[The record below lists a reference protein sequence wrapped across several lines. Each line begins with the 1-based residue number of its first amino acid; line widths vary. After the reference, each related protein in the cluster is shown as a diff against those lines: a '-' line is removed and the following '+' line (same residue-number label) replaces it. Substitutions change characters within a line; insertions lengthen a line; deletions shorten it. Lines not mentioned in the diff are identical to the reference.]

1 MSKYSLPKN
10 FLWGGAVAANQL
22 EGAYKEE
29 NKGLSVADIMTAGAN
44 GKNREITDGVV
55 DGKYYPSHEAI
66 DFYHRYKEDIKLFA
80 EMGFKCFR
88 TSIAWSRIFP
98 KGDEDQPN
106 EAGLKFYDDL
116 FDECRKYGI
125 EPVITLSHFEI
136 PYHLITKYGGWRNR
150 KLIDFFTH
158 YAEIV
163 FKRYRDKVTYWMTFN
178 EIDNQTD
185 YTNQF
190 LMATNSG
197 LILKD
202 NQADAEALMYQAA
215 HYELV
220 ASALAVH
227 LGHRINPNFKIG
239 CMINMTPIYPASS
252 KPVDIFQAEKA
263 MQRRYW
269 FADVHALGKYPRNME
284 AFFAKNE
291 LRRDIT
297 AEDRLILSEGTVDY
311 IGLSYYN
318 SMTVAYK
325 KENPD
330 FHFVG
335 PELVVDNP
343 NVEKSSWGWPIDP
356 LGFRYSLNWLAD
368 HYHKPLMV
376 VENGLGAYDKVEN
389 NGEIHDP
396 YRIDYLKAHIR
407 AMIDAVEEDGVE
419 VLGYTPWGCID
430 LVSAGTGQMSKRYGF
445 IYVDKDDQGHG
456 SLKRIKKDSFFWYQ
470 KVIQSNG
477 TALD

>member
-1 MSKYSLPKN
+1 
-10 FLWGGAVAANQL
+10 
-22 EGAYKEE
+22 
-29 NKGLSVADIMTAGAN
+29 MTAGAN
-44 GKNREITDGVV
+44 GQNREITNGIVK
-55 DGKYYPSHEAI
+55 GKYYPSHEAI
-66 DFYHRYKEDIKLFA
+66 DFYHRYKQDIKLFA

-106 EAGLKFYDDL
+106 EEGLKFYDDV
-116 FDECRKYGI
+116 FNECQKYGI

-136 PYHLITKYGGWRNR
+136 PYHLVTEYGGWRNR
-150 KLIDFFTH
+150 KLIDFFAH
-158 YAEIV
+158 YAEVV

-185 YTNQF
+185 YENQF

-197 LILKD
+197 LILEH
-202 NQADAEALMYQAA
+202 NQSDAESLMYQAA

-220 ASALAVH
+220 ASALAVNI
-227 LGHRINPNFKIG
+227 GHRINSNFKIG

-252 KPVDIFQAEKA
+252 KPADVFQAEKA

-269 FADVHALGKYPRNME
+269 FADVHALGIYPRNME
-284 AFFAKNE
+284 VFFAQKK
-291 LRRDIT
+291 LRPDIT

-318 SMTVAYK
+318 SMTVAYQK
-325 KENPD
+325 DNPD

-335 PELVVDNP
+335 PESVVDNP
-343 NVEKSSWGWPIDP
+343 NMKKSSWGWPIDP
-356 LGFRYSLNWLAD
+356 LGLRYSLNWLAD
-368 HYHKPLMV
+368 HYHKPLMI
-376 VENGLGAYDKVEN
+376 VENGLGAQDTVEDDDK
-389 NGEIHDP
+389 IHDP
-396 YRIDYLKAHIR
+396 YRIDYLRAHIQT
-407 AMIDAVEEDGVE
+407 MIDAVEKDGVE
-419 VLGYTPWGCID
+419 VFGYTPWGCID

-445 IYVDKDDQGHG
+445 IYVDKDDKGVG
-456 SLKRIKKDSFFWYQ
+456 SLKRIRKDSFFWYK

-477 TALD
+477 TELN